1 MNAQKFFKLN
11 VLSLLALVVM
21 MVSCS
26 KESSDLI
33 GFVPKDAYVVATL
46 KPMDLAKKAN
56 LEKLEVSDPSLA
68 ELKNLFME
76 DNGID
81 LRQTVFFQSGNEGC
95 FVFAI
100 NDKGKFEKTLEGTPK
115 EEINGKPVYT
125 DKNLIVADDYGWVVV
140 EGNVETVAGKIDG
153 WMTQTEENSVLA
165 VKGFNDMML
174 KSDVDL
180 YVNFNEIYEMAPA
193 NERTMLANIASYQK
207 LKNASMYISL
217 SFEKEDVFMKFHALN
232 AEGKNMLPEL
242 NLEDVDKS
250 VFKYIDAKSS
260 VVLAQAANQ
269 EMVDSYKAMV
279 QQLVGSPSEQQMAKL
294 ALDSW
299 DGSIA
304 IGATITD
311 LDNYYANSGSIVFG
325 LTDNGEDNLNNL
337 FKNELSAMGLLTE
350 TGKNTYTVSNLP
362 LPSSLTLKV
371 VDDML
376 VVNYGAEVKDSY
388 SASKFSDKSSGVY
401 IDCSEGTALAQLL
414 QSALGNKAVTG
425 YVYGYMDDKE
435 GSLQIHVNNAGGE
448 HENVMSLLVDLLSL
462 AL

>member
-1 MNAQKFFKLN
+1 M
-11 VLSLLALVVM
+11 
-21 MVSCS
+21 
-26 KESSDLI
+26 
-33 GFVPKDAYVVATL
+33 
-46 KPMDLAKKAN
+46 
-56 LEKLEVSDPSLA
+56 
-68 ELKNLFME
+68 
-76 DNGID
+76 
-81 LRQTVFFQSGNEGC
+81 
-95 FVFAI
+95 
-100 NDKGKFEKTLEGTPK
+100 
-115 EEINGKPVYT
+115 
-125 DKNLIVADDYGWVVV
+125 ADDYGWVVV
-140 EGNVETVAGKIDG
+140 EGDVETVAGKIDG

-180 YVNFNEIYEMAPA
+180 YVNFNEIYGMAPA
-193 NERTMLANIASYQK
+193 NERAMLANIASFQK
-207 LKNASMYISL
+207 LKDASMYISL
-217 SFEKEDVFMKFHALN
+217 SFEKEDVFVKFHALN

-242 NLEDVDKS
+242 NMEDVDKS

>member
-11 VLSLLALVVM
+11 VLNLLALVVM

-140 EGNVETVAGKIDG
+140 EGDVETVAGKIDD
-153 WMTQTEENSVLA
+153 WMTQTEENSIMA
-165 VKGFNDMML
+165 VKGISEMMQ

-180 YVNFNEIYEMAPA
+180 YVNFSKIFEMSPLS
-193 NERTMLANIASYQK
+193 ERSMLANVPVYMK
-207 LKNASMYISL
+207 LKDACIYVNL
-217 SFEKEDVFMKFHALN
+217 SFEKENVFMKCHALN
-232 AEGKNMLPEL
+232 VEGKNILPEI
-242 NLEDVDKS
+242 NLKNIDNS
-250 VFKYIDAKSS
+250 VFKYIDENSS
-260 VVLAQAANQ
+260 IVFALAANQ

-388 SASKFSDKSSGVY
+388 SASKFSDKSSAIY
-401 IDCSEGTALAQLL
+401 LDCSEGTALAQLL
-414 QSALGNKAVTG
+414 QSTLGNKAVTG

-435 GSLQIHVNNAGGE
+435 GSLQIHVNDAGGE
-448 HENVMSLLVDLLSL
+448 HENVMSLLVDLMSL

>member
-140 EGNVETVAGKIDG
+140 EGDVETVAGKIDG

-279 QQLVGSPSEQQMAKL
+279 QQLVGSPSEQHA
-294 ALDSW
+294 
-299 DGSIA
+299 
-304 IGATITD
+304 
-311 LDNYYANSGSIVFG
+311 V
-325 LTDNGEDNLNNL
+325 
-337 FKNELSAMGLLTE
+337 
-350 TGKNTYTVSNLP
+350 
-362 LPSSLTLKV
+362 
-371 VDDML
+371 
-376 VVNYGAEVKDSY
+376 
-388 SASKFSDKSSGVY
+388 
-401 IDCSEGTALAQLL
+401 L
-414 QSALGNKAVTG
+414 QSVV
-425 YVYGYMDDKE
+425 VY
-435 GSLQIHVNNAGGE
+435 NA
-448 HENVMSLLVDLLSL
+448 
-462 AL
+462 

>member
-1 MNAQKFFKLN
+1 M
-11 VLSLLALVVM
+11 
-21 MVSCS
+21 
-26 KESSDLI
+26 
-33 GFVPKDAYVVATL
+33 
-46 KPMDLAKKAN
+46 
-56 LEKLEVSDPSLA
+56 
-68 ELKNLFME
+68 
-76 DNGID
+76 
-81 LRQTVFFQSGNEGC
+81 
-95 FVFAI
+95 
-100 NDKGKFEKTLEGTPK
+100 
-115 EEINGKPVYT
+115 
-125 DKNLIVADDYGWVVV
+125 
-140 EGNVETVAGKIDG
+140 
-153 WMTQTEENSVLA
+153 
-165 VKGFNDMML
+165 
-174 KSDVDL
+174 
-180 YVNFNEIYEMAPA
+180 
-193 NERTMLANIASYQK
+193 
-207 LKNASMYISL
+207 
-217 SFEKEDVFMKFHALN
+217 
-232 AEGKNMLPEL
+232 
-242 NLEDVDKS
+242 
-250 VFKYIDAKSS
+250 
-260 VVLAQAANQ
+260 AQAANQ

-388 SASKFSDKSSGVY
+388 SASKFSDKSSAIY
-401 IDCSEGTALAQLL
+401 LDCSEGTALAQLL
-414 QSALGNKAVTG
+414 QSALGNKAVAG